1 MIPIS
6 MRGIWTDYNVFLEL
20 ILCGSKTHR
29 AAYMYIKGE
38 SMNSQ
43 LGKWAQ
49 VDENGR
55 LVIPP
60 DVTARFGLEPGAQVR
75 IEEGKNDIRLH
86 RPVMQ
91 LAKIYL
97 EPTNVCNLACRMC
110 MRNMW
115 DEPSGRM
122 SKKLFRISLIDCR
135 ICQFYQVYS
144 SAAWGSRFLI
154 PGLWIWSPS
163 WQN

>member
-1 MIPIS
+1 
-6 MRGIWTDYNVFLEL
+6 
-20 ILCGSKTHR
+20 
-29 AAYMYIKGE
+29 
-38 SMNSQ
+38 MNSQ

-55 LVIPP
+55 LVIPA
-60 DVTARFGLEPGAQVR
+60 DVIARFGLEPGAQVR

-91 LAKIYL
+91 LVKIYI

-122 SKKLFRISLIDCR
+122 STETFTAFIKSLQDLPTLPTVFI
-135 ICQFYQVYS
+135 
-144 SAAWGSRFLI
+144 G
-154 PGLWIWSPS
+154 GLGEPLSHP
-163 WQN
+163 QL

>member
-1 MIPIS
+1 MCSENLNCIGQKPNKLIT
-6 MRGIWTDYNVFLEL
+6 GIFY
-20 ILCGSKTHR
+20 
-29 AAYMYIKGE
+29 GE

-49 VDENGR
+49 VDEYGR

-86 RPVMQ
+86 RPLMQ
-91 LAKIYL
+91 LTKIYL

-115 DEPSGRM
+115 DEPLGRM
-122 SKKLFRISLIDCR
+122 SKETFSNFIKRLHDLPTLPSVFIGGLGEPLSHPQIVNMVAQWNLIE
-135 ICQFYQVYS
+135 
-144 SAAWGSRFLI
+144 
-154 PGLWIWSPS
+154 
-163 WQN
+163 